1 MNANLTRWTLS
12 ALLGTAHLL
21 GHAQTLPEKVRIG
34 FITDMSS
41 AYADGDGKD
50 GAIAVQMAIDDFGG
64 KLLGKPVELL
74 TADHQ
79 NKADIA
85 GVKAREWIDT
95 QNLSMLVAG
104 SNSGAALAMVKVA
117 AEKKRVVFVNGA
129 GSSAITNE
137 QCTPYTVHYA
147 YDTVALARGTG
158 QAVVAAGGKTWFFV
172 TPDYAFG
179 TAIEADASKAIIAK
193 GGSIVGSV
201 KHPVNASDFSSYVV
215 QAKASKADVLALAN
229 AGGDF
234 INAAK
239 AAKEFGATPGMK
251 LAGFVV
257 YPTDIKT
264 LGLKN
269 TEGLMLTTSWYW
281 DLNDDTRAFAQ
292 RFNAKTR
299 RMPTELHA
307 ADYSSTMTWLKAAEA
322 IKTLDADAVMK
333 YLKSTPHKDFFAQG
347 TIRADG
353 RYVHDMYLMQ
363 VKSPAESKR
372 EWDYFK
378 RIATLPGDQV
388 FQSKEE
394 SRCAL
399 WK

>member
-1 MNANLTRWTLS
+1 
-12 ALLGTAHLL
+12 
-21 GHAQTLPEKVRIG
+21 
-34 FITDMSS
+34 
-41 AYADGDGKD
+41 
-50 GAIAVQMAIDDFGG
+50 
-64 KLLGKPVELL
+64 
-74 TADHQ
+74 
-79 NKADIA
+79 
-85 GVKAREWIDT
+85 
-95 QNLSMLVAG
+95 MLVAG

-117 AEKKRVVFVNGA
+117 ADKKRVVFVNGA
-129 GSSAITNE
+129 GSSALTNE
-137 QCTPYTVHYA
+137 QCTAYTVHYA

-179 TAIEADASKAIIAK
+179 TAIQADAAKAITAK

-201 KHPVNASDFSSYVV
+201 KHPVNASDFSSYLV
-215 QAKASKADVLALAN
+215 QAKASGADVLALAN

-239 AAKEFGATPGMK
+239 AAKEFGVTPGMK
-251 LAGFVV
+251 LAGFIV
-257 YPTDIKT
+257 YPTDIKS

-281 DLNDDTRAFAQ
+281 DLNDATRAFAE
-292 RFNAKTR
+292 RFNAKTK

-307 ADYSSTMTWLKAAEA
+307 ANYSATLTWLKAANHL
-322 IKTLDADAVMK
+322 KTIDADTVMK
-333 YLKSTPHKDFFAQG
+333 HLKSTPQKDFFAQG
-347 TIRADG
+347 VIRPDG

-372 EWDYFK
+372 VWDYFK
-378 RIATLPGDQV
+378 PISTLPGDQV

-394 SRCAL
+394 TRCPL

>member
-1 MNANLTRWTLS
+1 MRIVFHHWALS
-12 ALLGTAHLL
+12 TVLGVIPVVGSTQA
-21 GHAQTLPEKVRIG
+21 LPEKIRIG

-50 GAIAVQMAIDDFGG
+50 GAIAVQMAIEDFGG
-64 KLLGKPVELL
+64 KLLGKPIELL
-74 TADHQ
+74 SADHQ

-85 GVKAREWIDT
+85 AVKAREWIDT
-95 QNLSMLVAG
+95 QELAMLVAG

-129 GSSAITNE
+129 GSSALTNE
-137 QCTPYTVHYA
+137 HCTAYTVHYA

-158 QAVVAAGGKTWFFV
+158 QAVVAAGGKSWFFV

-179 TAIEADASKAIIAK
+179 TAIQADATKAITAK
-193 GGSIVGSV
+193 GGTIVGSV
-201 KHPVNASDFSSYVV
+201 KHPVNASDFSSYLV
-215 QAKASKADVLALAN
+215 QAKASGADVLALAN

-239 AAKEFGATPGMK
+239 AAKEFGVTPDMK
-251 LAGFVV
+251 LAGFIV
-257 YPTDIKT
+257 YPTDIKS

-281 DLNDDTRAFAQ
+281 DLNSETRAFSE
-292 RFNAKTR
+292 RFNAKTK

-307 ADYSSTMTWLKAAEA
+307 ANYSATLTWLKAANA
-322 IKTLDADAVMK
+322 LKTTDADAVMK
-333 YLKSTPHKDFFAQG
+333 HLKSTPQKDFFAQG
-347 TIRADG
+347 VIRPDG

-363 VKSPAESKR
+363 VKSPAESKKV
-372 EWDYFK
+372 WDYFK
-378 RIATLPGDQV
+378 LISTLPGDQV

-394 SRCAL
+394 TRCAL